1 MKCADDSKLEGVT
14 NHEDRGLIQMDIKK
28 LEKSQWWQKKNPKK
42 QKTSKTY
49 KNICQKNFNLKKNN
63 IKELQMEKRL

>member
-1 MKCADDSKLEGVT
+1 MLMKCADDSKLEGVT

-49 KNICQKNFNLKKNN
+49 KNIC
-63 IKELQMEKRL
+63 

>member
-1 MKCADDSKLEGVT
+1 MKFADDSKLEGVT

-28 LEKSQWWQKKNPKK
+28 LEKSQWWQKIPKK

-49 KNICQKNFNLKKNN
+49 KNIRQKNFNLKNNN